1 MNEIIAKLKEI
12 DMLVPPEHGD
22 TFWGQVVANAEA
34 TLVSL
39 YRGTLDEDTST
50 YRKELHSKV
59 YSAAKSSQ
67 VS

>member
-1 MNEIIAKLKEI
+1 MTKHLNKIKVIAE
-12 DMLVPPEHGD
+12 MVPPECED
-22 TFWGQVVANAEA
+22 TFWWQVNSNAE
-34 TLVSL
+34 TILISL
-39 YRGTLDEDTST
+39 YRGTLDEDTSV